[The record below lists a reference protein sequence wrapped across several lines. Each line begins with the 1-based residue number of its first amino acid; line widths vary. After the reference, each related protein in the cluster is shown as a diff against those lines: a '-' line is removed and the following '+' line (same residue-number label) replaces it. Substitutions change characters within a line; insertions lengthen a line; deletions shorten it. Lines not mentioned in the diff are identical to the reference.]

1 MTLPSMSSN
10 RRDFLRRAAAA
21 GAAAAG
27 AAVLPACNS
36 TPGDPHAK
44 RRPHSKPVE
53 LYKISLAQ
61 WSLHRALR
69 RKEIDNLDFP
79 KVTRVDYEL
88 DGAELVNQ
96 FFKDKATD
104 AKYLGAL
111 RMRATD
117 FGVKLLLIMI
127 DGEGALGA
135 PNAETRTKAI
145 ENHRKWLEA
154 AQRLGCHSIRV
165 NAETGGAPRE
175 EATRNAVDGLRRLS
189 EIAAPYGLNVIVENH
204 GGLSSDGSWLA
215 DVIRRVDLKNCG
227 TLPDFGNFRIAEGRY
242 YDRYL
247 GVQELMPYAK
257 AVSAKSHD
265 FDEDGNE
272 IHTDYRR
279 MMRIVLDSGYRGW
292 VGIEFEGDGIS
303 EAEGILKTKRLLL
316 TIHEEFVASGMKG

>member
-1 MTLPSMSSN
+1 MPAN
-10 RRDFLRRAAAA
+10 RREFLRRAAAV
-21 GAAAAG
+21 AAAG
-27 AAVLPACNS
+27 GAAMLPACNS
-36 TPGDPHAK
+36 TPGDPHAR
-44 RRPHSKPVE
+44 RRPLSKPVE

-61 WSLHRALR
+61 WSLHRTIRSGQL
-69 RKEIDNLDFP
+69 DNLDFP
-79 KVTRVDYEL
+79 KVTRVDYGL

-96 FFKDKATD
+96 FFRDKATD
-104 AKYLGAL
+104 ARYLGAL

-117 FGVKLLLIMI
+117 FGVKLLLIMV
-127 DGEGALGA
+127 DGEGAIGA
-135 PNAETRTKAI
+135 PNEAARTKAI
-145 ENHRKWLEA
+145 ENHRRWLEA

-175 EATRNAVDGLRRLS
+175 EAAKNAIDGLRRLS

-247 GVQELMPYAK
+247 GVQELMPYAR

-292 VGIEFEGDGIS
+292 VGIEYEGGGIS
-303 EAEGILKTKRLLL
+303 EAEGILKTKRLLQV
-316 TIHEEFVASGMKG
+316 IHEEFVAAGMRA

>member
-1 MTLPSMSSN
+1 MSSN
-10 RRDFLRRAAAA
+10 RRDFLRRSAVAASAAA
-21 GAAAAG
+21 GAAL
-27 AAVLPACNS
+27 LPGCNS

-44 RRPHSKPVE
+44 RRPLSKPVE
-53 LYKISLAQ
+53 LYQISLAQ
-61 WSLHRALR
+61 WSLHRALM
-69 RKEIDNLDFP
+69 RKELDNLDFP

-117 FGVKLLLIMI
+117 FGVKLLLIMV
-127 DGEGALGA
+127 DGEGALGEA
-135 PNAETRTKAI
+135 NEKTRARAI
-145 ENHRKWLEA
+145 ENHRRWLAA
-154 AQRLGCHSIRV
+154 AQALGCHSIRV

-175 EATRNAVDGLRRLS
+175 EAAKNAADGLRRLS
-189 EIAAPYGLNVIVENH
+189 EIAVPYGLNVIVENH

-215 DVIRRVDLKNCG
+215 DVIRRVDMRNCG
-227 TLPDFGNFRIAEGRY
+227 TLPDFGNFRIAEGKY

-247 GVQELMPYAK
+247 GVQEMMPYAK

-265 FDEDGNE
+265 FDADGNE
-272 IHTDYRR
+272 VHTDYRR

-292 VGIEFEGDGIS
+292 VGIEFEGDAIS
-303 EAEGILKTKRLLL
+303 EPDGILKTKRLLQ
-316 TIHEEFVASGMKG
+316 TIHGELVAAGEFV

>member
-1 MTLPSMSSN
+1 MSPN
-10 RRDFLRRAAAA
+10 RRDFLRRAALSAS
-21 GAAAAG
+21 AAAG
-27 AAVLPACNS
+27 AAMLPACNS

-44 RRPHSKPVE
+44 RRPASQPVE
-53 LYKISLAQ
+53 LYRISLAQ
-61 WSLHRALR
+61 WSLHRTLR
-69 RKEIDNLDFP
+69 RGELDNLDFP

-104 AKYLGAL
+104 ARYLGAL

-135 PNAETRTKAI
+135 PDAAARARAI
-145 ENHRKWLEA
+145 ENHRRWLEA

-175 EATRNAVDGLRRLS
+175 EAAKNAMDGLRRLA
-189 EIAAPYGLNVIVENH
+189 EIAVPYGLNVIVENH

-215 DVIRRVDLKNCG
+215 DVIRRVEMKNCG

-247 GVQELMPYAK
+247 GVQEMMPYAK

-292 VGIEFEGDGIS
+292 VGIEFEGDKIS
-303 EAEGILKTKRLLL
+303 EPDGILRTKRLLQAV
-316 TIHEEFVASGMKG
+316 HAEFVAAGMKG